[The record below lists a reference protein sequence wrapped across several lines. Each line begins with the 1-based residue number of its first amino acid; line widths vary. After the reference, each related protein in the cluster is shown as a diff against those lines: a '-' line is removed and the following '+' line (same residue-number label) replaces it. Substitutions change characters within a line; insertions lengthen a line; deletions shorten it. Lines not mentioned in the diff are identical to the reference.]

1 MKPQQSRGR
10 SKVGQQQ
17 FVHSGPVSDG
27 DVGSIYP
34 QPGLE
39 TYAMA
44 AGSPVLGSQPPMMG
58 MNNGTPLAYQTSHI
72 SADGGAPSQPIQP
85 SQPRQ
90 PVGAVSRPQNGA
102 GALPALPSKTPVSVL
117 QELLSRRGTTPKY
130 ELVQIEGAI
139 HEPTFRYRVTVGE
152 IIAVGTGRSKK
163 EAKHAA
169 AKAILDKLVGISDNP
184 LPGGG
189 PVPSN
194 NNIPDVTSQMVSPFD
209 DTIPGNP
216 IGTLQEMCMSRR
228 WPPPV
233 YDLKSEKGLPH
244 ERLFTIACSVFK
256 NIETGTG
263 KSKKLAKRQAAHKMW
278 LKLKDLPVEQPN
290 ANLGLEDD
298 DEIAQRSSSGSHY
311 AELKDSKIATLT
323 PPHSQKVSMFHK
335 SLKSSSGA
343 KLNELQVSTPL
354 ASDANFNY
362 VKFLQEISHE
372 QQFEVTFV
380 DVEEKAK
387 SGAVQ
392 CLVQLST
399 LPVAV
404 CYGSGPTQKDAQAAA
419 ARNALEYLKIMTK
432 K

>member
-90 PVGAVSRPQNGA
+90 PVGAVSVSRPQNGA

-298 DEIAQRSSSGSHY
+298 DE
-311 AELKDSKIATLT
+311 
-323 PPHSQKVSMFHK
+323 
-335 SLKSSSGA
+335 
-343 KLNELQVSTPL
+343 STPL

>member
-1 MKPQQSRGR
+1 
-10 SKVGQQQ
+10 
-17 FVHSGPVSDG
+17 
-27 DVGSIYP
+27 
-34 QPGLE
+34 
-39 TYAMA
+39 MA
-44 AGSPVLGSQPPMMG
+44 AGTPLPIMGNPQGMHALNNGAPITPYQNNHIMQDNQPP
-58 MNNGTPLAYQTSHI
+58 
-72 SADGGAPSQPIQP
+72 
-85 SQPRQ
+85 QPR
-90 PVGAVSRPQNGA
+90 PAQNGA
-102 GALPALPSKTPVSVL
+102 SALPSKTPVSVL

-152 IIAVGTGRSKK
+152 VIAVGTGRSKK

-169 AKAILDKLVGISDNP
+169 AKAILDKLVGLSDSA

-189 PVPSN
+189 PPS
-194 NNIPDVTSQMVSPFD
+194 NIPDVTSQIVSPFD
-209 DTIPGNP
+209 DKIPGNP

-244 ERLFTIACSVFK
+244 ERLFTIACCVFK
-256 NIETGTG
+256 NVETGTG

-278 LKLKDLPVEQPN
+278 LKLKDMPVEQPN
-290 ANLGLEDD
+290 ASVGLEDD
-298 DEIAQRSSSGSHY
+298 DEIAQRSSSGSHF

-335 SLKSSSGA
+335 SLKSASGP
-343 KLNELQVSTPL
+343 KLTELQNTSLVSD
-354 ASDANFNY
+354 SNFNY
-362 VKFLQEISHE
+362 IKFLQEISHE

-380 DVEEKAK
+380 DIEEKAK

-404 CYGSGPTQKDAQAAA
+404 CYGSGPTPKDAQSAA